1 MNCWS
6 GRLVGT
12 LVVLVT
18 VGGVARADMMTP
30 WTYTWS
36 RNPISVAADNGGT
49 GGISMSLVPL
59 APGTNMVGN
68 SDITAVSLSTFSSTP
83 AGTVDT
89 FTNSPFSLTVQLTDQ
104 TSGTSGSL
112 TFNGVFNGTLS
123 QTNAQITATFLNPT
137 TQSIL
142 LGTNTY
148 TVALNSYLPPGVPS
162 STVFGDIGA
171 HVSIQDGT
179 TGNGSGSI
187 ESVPEPSTLLLASVT
202 LPAAGLMLWRAR
214 GGRTRQTA

>member
-6 GRLVGT
+6 GRVVGALV
-12 LVVLVT
+12 LLAT
-18 VGGVARADMMTP
+18 VSGVARADMITP
-30 WTYTWS
+30 WTYSWS
-36 RNPISVAADNGGT
+36 RNPISVAADNNGT
-49 GGISMSLVPL
+49 GGISMSLAPL
-59 APGTNMVGN
+59 APGTNMVGD
-68 SDITAVSLSTFSSTP
+68 SDIIAVSLSTFSSTP

-104 TSGTSGSL
+104 NSAVSKSL

-142 LGTNTY
+142 LGSNTY
-148 TVALNSYLPPGVPS
+148 TVALNSYVPPGIPNA
-162 STVFGDIGA
+162 TVFGDIGA

-179 TGNGSGSI
+179 NGGGGGTV
-187 ESVPEPSTLLLASVT
+187 ESAPEPSTLLLAGMT
-202 LPAAGLMLWRAR
+202 LPAAGLVLWRAR
-214 GGRTRQTA
+214 GGRMRLAA